1 MTSWH
6 VTLMMLS
13 SFFGSH
19 IMVSFVIV
27 LVRRYYFSKRFED
40 VLQHNME
47 RREREERKRRNIL
60 DLEAAHKTQEATKQT
75 PLHRRLSFAS
85 SRSVPTEKRGGTLQP
100 RFSFDARIASGIDNI
115 YHLISQF
122 REHSKETQG
131 TNGKEKHA
139 AMRPEYSV
147 PDFSHVTP
155 NNESMIA
162 AHGIAFAHNIELQRD
177 RARQQLERSRQFD
190 DLTPKVASEADL
202 PTAGKTPASD
212 EEEHETKYAHIMQQ
226 PINKSH
232 LTQEQRY
239 LLGGTEYRAL
249 DMLAWVVPAY
259 YFGLAIGCGLV
270 YRVYVAVSP
279 YCRDVL
285 ATSNPTGPTNPW
297 LFSFFLSLSS
307 LNNLGISVLDASMAP
322 FQDTP
327 FPLIVSFLLIYA
339 GNTAFPI
346 FLRFTLWLMYRL
358 TPKSRQM
365 RRETFRYLLGHPR
378 RCFTTLFSAT
388 RTWWLFIVLVLMTLV
403 EVIAFVSL
411 DYWLPVLDRIPWGSR
426 FVDGLFQSVSIR
438 NAGFTVVSLAD
449 LNPGTQ
455 LVYIVAMYISVYPVA
470 ISMRDSNERSL
481 GLFRSEHQEPVS
493 FKPEELEHPPFIKM
507 RRHTTISS
515 IVTTSK
521 KILSG
526 PDFFVM
532 TQIQRQL
539 TSDICWVIVGTFLV
553 CVVEAKAI
561 MAPSPITIASVIYE
575 CVSAF
580 ANAGGSLG
588 YPNTTTSQ
596 CGQYHTFSKVVL
608 IILMYRGRHRDLPD
622 AIDRAVLLP
631 SEQLHQQN
639 DEKNS
644 RRQSN
649 ITSMG
654 SND

>member
-1 MTSWH
+1 MPSIVSMWSRISQPWVKRIHFLGLHYIYIATLILVSSGLYYCQPGTDFAYVDALFMATTSSTNTGIYTINLSAMTSWH

-403 EVIAFVSL
+403 E
-411 DYWLPVLDRIPWGSR
+411 
-426 FVDGLFQSVSIR
+426 
-438 NAGFTVVSLAD
+438 
-449 LNPGTQ
+449 
-455 LVYIVAMYISVYPVA
+455 
-470 ISMRDSNERSL
+470 ERSL